1 MGRAPGEGRMGT
13 SRRTRRR
20 HVTLAAGLAVAVA
33 VTVPAY
39 TAYAATGTSTAKPS
53 PSRSHVSSPSAKPK
67 PSVRPYSPPA
77 PPEGARPPRAKAITP
92 SAHFSV
98 QVDRTG
104 KKPMDGTWPSAAT
117 LFTQA
122 ELQQV
127 VPGLTHVSATMCRT
141 GNLPGGGTT
150 TKPTTCTLDLRI
162 SAESDDDRSKLMIN
176 IRGFGLPQQIGKQ
189 WTNDLAQARA
199 RSAKRPGLYTF
210 YPNKS
215 FGTSAAYTD
224 GTTTKVL
231 VQHGDV
237 AGEIWF
243 SGIGFTALNADY
255 LKSRRAYRTTIVPAL
270 VQLLGAKSAARG

>member
-1 MGRAPGEGRMGT
+1 MK
-13 SRRTRRR
+13 RTTA
-20 HVTLAAGLAVAVA
+20 VASGIAVAVA

-39 TAYAATGTSTAKPS
+39 TAYAAGNTSTAKPTATTS
-53 PSRSHVSSPSAKPK
+53 HSSSHSSSRSTKPTP
-67 PSVRPYSPPA
+67 PSVTPYTPPA
-77 PPEGARPPRAKAITP
+77 APEGASPPEAKTITP
-92 SAHFSV
+92 SGHFGV

-104 KKPMDGTWPSAAT
+104 KKPMDETWPSAT
-117 LFTQA
+117 GVFTQA

-127 VPGLTHVSATMCRT
+127 IPGLTGVTATTCHT
-141 GNLPGGGTT
+141 GSLPDGGS
-150 TKPTTCTLDLRI
+150 TKKSTTCTLDLRI
-162 SAESDDDRSKLMIN
+162 SGESDDDRSKLLIN

-189 WTNDLAQARA
+189 WSKDLAQAKA

-231 VQHGDV
+231 MQHGDV

-243 SGIGFTALNADY
+243 SGIGFTHLNSDY
-255 LKSRRAYRTTIVPAL
+255 LKSRRLYRTAVVPSL
-270 VQLLGAKSAARG
+270 VQLLGAKLTTTTEKAAA